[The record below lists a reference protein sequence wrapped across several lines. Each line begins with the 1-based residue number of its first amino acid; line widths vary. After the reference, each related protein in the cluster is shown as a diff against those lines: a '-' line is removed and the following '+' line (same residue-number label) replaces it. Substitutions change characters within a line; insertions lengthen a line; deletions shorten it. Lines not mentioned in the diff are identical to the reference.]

1 MSGADRRRNSSPQ
14 DSRVCKKRESWK
26 IRREVYGCSWKKLLP
41 ESAESPFHTGL
52 SGPGKGGD
60 LASRLLYRGGRALM
74 LQLMDL
80 ARENAAL
87 RRELERVR
95 EEAQALRL
103 LVASE
108 GISAARVVR
117 SSAFGFTS
125 FVRVP
130 CQVESD
136 GEADH

>member
-1 MSGADRRRNSSPQ
+1 M
-14 DSRVCKKRESWK
+14 E
-26 IRREVYGCSWKKLLP
+26 
-41 ESAESPFHTGL
+41 
-52 SGPGKGGD
+52 GGD

-108 GISAARVVR
+108 GISAPHVVR
-117 SSAFGFTS
+117 PSAFGFTS
-125 FVRVP
+125 SVR
-130 CQVESD
+130 
-136 GEADH
+136 ADH